1 MEKSQRIEKAHELY
15 QGLLKVLELKRFAGV
30 ALGEKLYKLRANNE
44 YKNAIGAGI
53 DTWNDFLKQPD
64 VAIDPRE
71 ATRSMEIYEQF
82 CVVRGYSTDELGTVP
97 TKSLH
102 YLLPVAKAG
111 KLPEGELRSLVNDA
125 ANLSRASFRERLH
138 DGLSS
143 DGHGH
148 RTFSFVLMRRCN
160 ETNNLQKVHD
170 FDSEQIIEI
179 FNKAGIDIKEKIMP
193 EIV

>member
-1 MEKSQRIEKAHELY
+1 MEKLQRAEKASELY

-44 YKNAIGAGI
+44 YKNAIGEGI

-102 YLLPVAKAG
+102 YLLPVAKSG
-111 KLPEGELRSLVNDA
+111 RLPEGDLRSLVNDA
-125 ANLSRASFRERLH
+125 AILTRAAFKEKLH
-138 DGLSS
+138 DGLS
-143 DGHGH
+143 GGEGT

-170 FDSEQIIEI
+170 FDSEQIVQI
-179 FNKAGIDIKEKIMP
+179 FSKAGIDIQEKIMP
-193 EIV
+193 EII

>member
-1 MEKSQRIEKAHELY
+1 MKQLPRAEAARELY
-15 QGLLKVLELKRFAGV
+15 QGLLKVLELRRFAGV

-44 YKNAIGAGI
+44 YKIAIGDGI
-53 DTWNDFLKQPD
+53 DSWSDFLKQPD

-102 YLLPVAKAG
+102 YLLPVAKSG

-125 ANLSRASFRERLH
+125 SSLSRSAFREKLH
-138 DGLSS
+138 DTRSG
-143 DGHGH
+143 GQGT

-170 FDSEQIIEI
+170 FDSEQIIEV

-193 EIV
+193 EII